1 MKGWAG
7 GAPPDGTKLLAFERK
22 FGTKEETF
30 VFNAGA
36 SLPLRE
42 NERDWLEFA
51 WGRES
56 QSDQFEARGTED
68 HLSW

>member
-1 MKGWAG
+1 M
-7 GAPPDGTKLLAFERK
+7 
-22 FGTKEETF
+22 
-30 VFNAGA
+30 FNAGA